1 MKKILLTVFGAAI
14 LPFMAVAQDQ
24 NNYLC
29 THGDLQRRV
38 EVLYETGVTVPCEV
52 HYFKDTEAPGESQ
65 VLWRALSQEG
75 YCAEKTRDFITQLG
89 AWGWSCDQN
98 AGAAAAPAM
107 PAEPAEPAAPA
118 EPAEPA
124 AMDDTDSLAPAE
136 ETEPR

>member
-1 MKKILLTVFGAAI
+1 MKKFLLTVFAAAT
-14 LPFMAVAQDQ
+14 LSFTAVAQDQ

-29 THGDLQRRV
+29 TQGDLQRRV
-38 EVLYETGVTVPCEV
+38 EIMYETGVTVPCEV

-75 YCAEKTRDFITQLG
+75 YCEEKTRDFITQLG
-89 AWGWSCDQN
+89 AWGWSCNQN
-98 AGAAAAPAM
+98 AAVAPAM
-107 PAEPAEPAAPA
+107 PAEPA

-124 AMDDTDSLAPAE
+124 AMDDTEALAPAE